1 MADATIQHY
10 RTHDLHEYGLN
21 LSTRELFLVGED
33 YTKVYDDAEPGVEY
47 LMASR
52 LIKNLRILESV
63 NKDPILVHMKTN
75 GGEWMEGMAIYQA
88 IKTCASHVT
97 IVNWTHARSMSSII
111 LQAADHR
118 VMMPFSHFMF
128 HDGTFGTEGTVKQ
141 AFTEFEQLKISCE
154 QMLEIYIER
163 LVVTGDYTP
172 KTARRWLRSQMDR
185 KEEVYLDAQRTVE
198 LNLADEVLED
208 YDLNRLKSRA

>member
-1 MADATIQHY
+1 MADSSIQHY

-33 YTKVYDDAEPGVEY
+33 YSKVYDDAEPGVEY

-52 LIKNLRILESV
+52 LIKNLRLLESYGTA
-63 NKDPILVHMKTN
+63 PILVHMKTN
-75 GGEWMEGMAIYQA
+75 GGDWMEGMAIYQA

-118 VMMPFSHFMF
+118 VMMPYSHFMF

-141 AFTEFEQLKISCE
+141 AFTEFEQLKTDCE
-154 QMLEIYIER
+154 LMMQIYIKR
-163 LVVTGDYTP
+163 LVDAGEHTE

-198 LNLADEVLED
+198 LNFADEVCED
-208 YDLNRLKSRA
+208 YDLTRIRAAR

>member
-33 YTKVYDDAEPGVEY
+33 YSKVYDDAEPGVEY

-63 NKDPILVHMKTN
+63 NRDPILVHMKTN
-75 GGEWMEGMAIYQA
+75 GGDWMEGMAIYQA

-154 QMLEIYIER
+154 QMMDIYIER
-163 LVVTGDYTP
+163 LVGTGDYTT

-198 LNLADEVLED
+198 LNLADEVLDD